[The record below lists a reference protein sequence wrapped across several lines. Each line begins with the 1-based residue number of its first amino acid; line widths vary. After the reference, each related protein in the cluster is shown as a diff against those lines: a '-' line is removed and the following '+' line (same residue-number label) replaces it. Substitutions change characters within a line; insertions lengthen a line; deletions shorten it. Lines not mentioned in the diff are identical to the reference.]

1 MATQND
7 YFYIGTVNVVDI
19 VLMNNL
25 TFTTRSVYGTG
36 ISPSKLVDPSAPM
49 SGDQKKFGFVINMQT
64 APNSSIYR
72 YNLPSGTIVRA
83 AYIGGQNFKILD
95 YQLPSSGF
103 LPIKNN
109 TSLNFFP
116 NVIADSSSGAI
127 TLSLPSSSG
136 SGWIGQNFCVQKIDS
151 STNSI
156 FISGISGDKIDGQ
169 STYEITHPFESV
181 KVLSNGSGWYTY

>member
-1 MATQND
+1 MVTQND

-25 TFTTRSVYGTG
+25 TFTTRFAYGTG

-116 NVIADSSSGAI
+116 NVIADSSSGVI